1 MPKSLSD
8 DLEEGEI
15 FDNEETVIKQSN
27 VNEYSNR
34 GSNERTNLTKKKCF
48 QSLNYGHNG
57 SFHSNN
63 NLKIPYQSAI
73 SVELNKD
80 NLQASNDE
88 KEENMSEDIHD
99 YELNDEDD
107 DEECF
112 LDHWLIDEDELED
125 EFNVADFQ
133 DELVEYQSNSDD
145 ELDDDDNKNSSD
157 FSGKIACSE
166 RITAANKFHTM
177 KALAMDTKD
186 RTNKIAIADEKEM
199 RTNLAKEM
207 PVDDSWIFHSLDETP
222 RIVMQGNEP
231 MDSYMLSESEGNL
244 KEQLAEM
251 DLSKFE
257 VMIDVTV
264 SGYLNCDDTE
274 TMDVARNKK
283 QMLHE
288 ESSSH
293 TKQIVELERKF
304 SEEKEHYVR
313 NMYSL
318 LVTARTQIAA
328 LKKENDKLKMKLQA
342 NCTMNCPKCKHQICL
357 RNNLLK
363 PKYIKVLKGRC
374 AIEMLFD
381 NLAKMEEWLAAN
393 YLDINSDGLPVV
405 LELPQKP
412 TLTSTNSLLAPE
424 TDTIH
429 DIHRNT
435 GKVMPTSSDLPQK
448 PESIFPVKRGQN
460 IQAVRTASN
469 FNKHSTKQYEK
480 LNHVLQDEKGQEKT
494 SSSIAYDFCGKRKKR
509 SHEKKR
515 SGSNK
520 CEEQQRHH
528 ILSTYT
534 SPDGSLD
541 RDQRR
546 HLSSPRS
553 YNFHVSDLNTKLKAA
568 KDMTSMSNRKVADRR
583 TAINNLGNR
592 FEYRSPSEEYRRES
606 VRSPVYYGRAD
617 EGSYREHQNHSPRPS
632 RIRRSVERKL

>member
-15 FDNEETVIKQSN
+15 FDSEETVINQSN
-27 VNEYSNR
+27 VNEYSNN
-34 GSNERTNLTKKKCF
+34 GSNERTNLTEKKCF

-63 NLKIPYQSAI
+63 NLKIPDQSAI
-73 SVELNKD
+73 CAESNED
-80 NLQASNDE
+80 NLEACNDE
-88 KEENMSEDIHD
+88 KEENMLEDIHD
-99 YELNDEDD
+99 YELNDE
-107 DEECF
+107 ECF
-112 LDHWLIDEDELED
+112 LDHWMIDEDELED
-125 EFNVADFQ
+125 ELNVANFQ
-133 DELVEYQSNSDD
+133 DELVEYHSNSDD
-145 ELDDDDNKNSSD
+145 DLDDDDDKDSSD
-157 FSGKIACSE
+157 FSGKIVCSE
-166 RITAANKFHTM
+166 RITAANKFHTKM
-177 KALAMDTKD
+177 KALAMDMES
-186 RTNKIAIADEKEM
+186 RTNKIAIGDEKEM

-264 SGYLNCDDTE
+264 SGYLNCDDSK

-288 ESSSH
+288 ESNSH

-318 LVTARTQIAA
+318 LTTARTQIAA

-405 LELPQKP
+405 LELPQKS
-412 TLTSTNSLLAPE
+412 TLTSTNSLLALE
-424 TDTIH
+424 TGRIH

-435 GKVMPTSSDLPQK
+435 SKVMPTSSSLPQK

-460 IQAVRTASN
+460 IQTVRAASN
-469 FNKHSTKQYEK
+469 FSKHSTKQYEK
-480 LNHVLQDEKGQEKT
+480 LNHVLQGEKGQERT
-494 SSSIAYDFCGKRKKR
+494 SSSIAYDFYGKRKKR

-515 SGSNK
+515 SGPNK
-520 CEEQQRHH
+520 CEEQQLHH

-546 HLSSPRS
+546 YFSSPKP
-553 YNFHVSDLNTKLKAA
+553 YNSHVSHLNTKLNAEKN
-568 KDMTSMSNRKVADRR
+568 MTSMSNRQMADQKGQR
-583 TAINNLGNR
+583 TTINNLGNR

-606 VRSPVYYGRAD
+606 VKSSAYYRRAD
-617 EGSYREHQNHSPRPS
+617 EGSYREYWNHSPRPS
-632 RIRRSVERKL
+632 RIRSVERKL

>member
-15 FDNEETVIKQSN
+15 FDNEETVINQSN
-27 VNEYSNR
+27 VNEYSNS
-34 GSNERTNLTKKKCF
+34 GSNERTNLTEKKCF
-48 QSLNYGHNG
+48 QSLTYGHNG

-73 SVELNKD
+73 CAESNED
-80 NLQASNDE
+80 NLQACNDE
-88 KEENMSEDIHD
+88 KEENMLEDIHD
-99 YELNDEDD
+99 YELNDEED

-112 LDHWLIDEDELED
+112 LDHWMIDEDELED
-125 EFNVADFQ
+125 ELNVANFQ
-133 DELVEYQSNSDD
+133 DELVEYHSNSDD
-145 ELDDDDNKNSSD
+145 DLDDDDDKDSSD
-157 FSGKIACSE
+157 FSGKIVCSE
-166 RITAANKFHTM
+166 RITAANKFHTKM
-177 KALAMDTKD
+177 EALAMDMES
-186 RTNKIAIADEKEM
+186 RTNKIVIGDEKEM

-207 PVDDSWIFHSLDETP
+207 PVDDSWIFHSLGD
-222 RIVMQGNEP
+222 
-231 MDSYMLSESEGNL
+231 DS
-244 KEQLAEM
+244 
-251 DLSKFE
+251 
-257 VMIDVTV
+257 
-264 SGYLNCDDTE
+264 E

-288 ESSSH
+288 ESNSH

-318 LVTARTQIAA
+318 LTTARTQIAA

-405 LELPQKP
+405 LELSQKP
-412 TLTSTNSLLAPE
+412 TLTSTNSLLALE
-424 TDTIH
+424 TGRIH

-435 GKVMPTSSDLPQK
+435 SKVMPTSSSLPQK
-448 PESIFPVKRGQN
+448 PESIFQVKRGQN
-460 IQAVRTASN
+460 IQTVRAASN
-469 FNKHSTKQYEK
+469 FSTHSTKQYEK
-480 LNHVLQDEKGQEKT
+480 LNHVLQGEKGQERT
-494 SSSIAYDFCGKRKKR
+494 SSSIAYDFYGKRKKR

-515 SGSNK
+515 SGPK
-520 CEEQQRHH
+520 KYEEQQRHH

-534 SPDGSLD
+534 SPDGSVD

-546 HLSSPRS
+546 YFNSPKP
-553 YNFHVSDLNTKLKAA
+553 YNSHVSHLNTKLNAEKN
-568 KDMTSMSNRKVADRR
+568 MTSMSNRQVTDQKGQR
-583 TAINNLGNR
+583 TTINNLRNR

-606 VRSPVYYGRAD
+606 VKSSAYYRRAD
-617 EGSYREHQNHSPRPS
+617 ESSYREYWNHSPRPS
-632 RIRRSVERKL
+632 RIRSVERKL

>member
-15 FDNEETVIKQSN
+15 FDSEETVINQSN
-27 VNEYSNR
+27 VNEYSNN
-34 GSNERTNLTKKKCF
+34 GSNERTNLTEKKCF

-63 NLKIPYQSAI
+63 NLKIPDQSAI
-73 SVELNKD
+73 CAESNED
-80 NLQASNDE
+80 NLEACNDE
-88 KEENMSEDIHD
+88 KEENMLEDIHD
-99 YELNDEDD
+99 YELNDE
-107 DEECF
+107 ECF
-112 LDHWLIDEDELED
+112 LDHWMIDEDELED
-125 EFNVADFQ
+125 ELNVANFQ
-133 DELVEYQSNSDD
+133 DELVEYHSNSDD
-145 ELDDDDNKNSSD
+145 DLDDDDDKDSSD
-157 FSGKIACSE
+157 FSGKIVCSE
-166 RITAANKFHTM
+166 RITAANKFHTKM
-177 KALAMDTKD
+177 KALAMDMES
-186 RTNKIAIADEKEM
+186 RTNKIAIGDEKEM

-207 PVDDSWIFHSLDETP
+207 PVDDSWIFHSLGD
-222 RIVMQGNEP
+222 
-231 MDSYMLSESEGNL
+231 DS
-244 KEQLAEM
+244 K
-251 DLSKFE
+251 
-257 VMIDVTV
+257 
-264 SGYLNCDDTE
+264 

-288 ESSSH
+288 ESNSH

-318 LVTARTQIAA
+318 LTTARTQIAA

-405 LELPQKP
+405 LELPQKS
-412 TLTSTNSLLAPE
+412 TLTSTNSLLALE
-424 TDTIH
+424 TGRIH

-435 GKVMPTSSDLPQK
+435 SKVMPTSSSLPQK

-460 IQAVRTASN
+460 IQTVRAASN
-469 FNKHSTKQYEK
+469 FSKHSTKQYEK
-480 LNHVLQDEKGQEKT
+480 LNHVLQGEKGQERT
-494 SSSIAYDFCGKRKKR
+494 SSSIAYDFYGKRKKR

-515 SGSNK
+515 SGPNK
-520 CEEQQRHH
+520 CEEQQLHH

-546 HLSSPRS
+546 YFSSPKP
-553 YNFHVSDLNTKLKAA
+553 YNSHVSHLNTKLNAEKN
-568 KDMTSMSNRKVADRR
+568 MTSMSNRQMADQKGQR
-583 TAINNLGNR
+583 TTINNLGNR

-606 VRSPVYYGRAD
+606 VKSSAYYRRAD
-617 EGSYREHQNHSPRPS
+617 EGSYREYWNHSPRPS
-632 RIRRSVERKL
+632 RIRSVERKL